1 MPNPY
6 STPAAA
12 PNDALS
18 ERERKARQLLARPAA
33 ALIVLSLVNATLV
46 PALLV
51 WSFVLGRPLALSPLE
66 ILIVTIQ
73 FPCLIA
79 IMLGARSMRS
89 LRARRLAYTGSLL
102 ACLPVLSP
110 FLVLGIPFG
119 VWSASV
125 LSMPGVRAA
134 FNERTL

>member
-6 STPAAA
+6 SSPVTV

-18 ERERKARQLLARPAA
+18 ERERKAMELLSRPAA
-33 ALIVLSLVNATLV
+33 ALLVLSLVNAAFA
-46 PALLV
+46 PALLA

-79 IMLGARSMRS
+79 IVLGARSMRS
-89 LRARRLAYTGSLL
+89 LRGRRLAYTGALL
-102 ACLPVLSP
+102 ACIPVLSP
-110 FLVLGIPFG
+110 FVILGIPFG

-125 LSMPGVRAA
+125 LSMPAVRVA
-134 FNERTL
+134 FDAKTL